1 MSSHIDHLG
10 KSDVQNGRAAAAG
23 RRLIGVL
30 FWACA
35 AILIASAHVRAD
47 DAVVLSSTAPDH
59 AAGTTVADGDTLRVP
74 ERASVTLLFRSGEM
88 LRLRGP
94 LRKSLAELR
103 EANRSTSLQSLA
115 AALRVS
121 GVDAA
126 VIGGTR
132 AAGGRKLQ
140 KDEIAVALEQTA
152 TYCLSP
158 AATLWLTRGSTG
170 AQLVGL
176 QRGGTLREVRF
187 PAAADRI
194 EWPAD
199 VLLEDGD
206 RINFL
211 SKEGTPIG
219 AAHFRAT
226 DASSDLEWLAQLGLL
241 GCTAQFSTARNDLQA
256 QNLVPNE

>member
-1 MSSHIDHLG
+1 MSSHIDHMG
-10 KSDVQNGRAAAAG
+10 KSDVQNGRAAAAA
-23 RRLIGVL
+23 RRLTGTL

-35 AILIASAHVRAD
+35 ILLIAIAPLRAD

-59 AAGTTVADGDTLRVP
+59 AAGSAVEDTDTLRVP
-74 ERASVTLLFRSGEM
+74 ARASVTLLFRSGEM

-94 LRKSLAELR
+94 IQKSLAELR
-103 EANRSTSLQSLA
+103 EANRTTSLQSLA

-132 AAGGRKLQ
+132 AASSRKLE
-140 KDEIAVALEQTA
+140 KDEVAVALEQTA
-152 TYCLSP
+152 TYCVSP

-176 QRGGTLREVRF
+176 QRAGTLREVRF

-206 RINFL
+206 RITFL
-211 SKEGTPIG
+211 TKEGAPIG
-219 AAHFRAT
+219 AAHFRVT

-241 GCTAQFSTARNDLQA
+241 GCAAQFSTARNDLQA
-256 QNLVPNE
+256 RNLVPSE